1 MIPAAKAGKAT
12 TRRTEVISTD
22 HTNKGI
28 RNSVIPFGRIFIIV
42 TIIFIA
48 PNIDEAP
55 AKCIDKIAKSTEGP
69 ACERTPESGGY
80 RVQPVPAASKNIEL
94 VSRYR
99 DQGKNQKL
107 KLFKRGKAISGA
119 PIKIGT
125 NQFPNPPIK
134 IGITIKKIM
143 IKPCEVTTALYM

>member
-1 MIPAAKAGKAT
+1 M
-12 TRRTEVISTD
+12 
-22 HTNKGI
+22 
-28 RNSVIPFGRIFIIV
+28 
-42 TIIFIA
+42 A
-48 PNIDEAP
+48 PSIDEAP
-55 AKCIDKIAKSTEGP
+55 AKCIDKIAKSTDGP
-69 ACERTPESGGY
+69 AWERTPESGGY
-80 RVQPVPAASKNIEL
+80 NVQPVPAASKNIEL

-143 IKPCEVTTALYM
+143 IKPCEVTTALYMWALPLKKKSTFMTKFDTNYYRQ